1 MNTTK
6 KLLKKKNTH
15 TKILKGIMPVVH
27 TDAGIVPVASNQKG
41 KP

>member
-6 KLLKKKNTH
+6 KLLKKKTH